1 MGHLNIGEDSENNQ
15 SYGGGEYDNENSQY
29 DGDSAENPW
38 NKTAPTATAVIPEA
52 AKQPKAP
59 GVYVPP
65 SVTRQEVSMKWQSV
79 KCRN

>member
-15 SYGGGEYDNENSQY
+15 NYGGGEYDNENSQY
-29 DGDSAENPW
+29 DGDSSDNPW
-38 NKTAPTATAVIPEA
+38 NKTASASKAPAVIPEA

-65 SVTRQEVSMKWQSV
+65 SVTRQEVSIKLS
-79 KCRN
+79 KH